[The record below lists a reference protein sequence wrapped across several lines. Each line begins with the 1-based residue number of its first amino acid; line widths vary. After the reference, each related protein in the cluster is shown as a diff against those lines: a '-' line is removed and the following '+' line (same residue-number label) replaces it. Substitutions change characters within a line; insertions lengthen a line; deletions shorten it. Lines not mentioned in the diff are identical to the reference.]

1 MVTAVKV
8 TQLKLDNWLKV
19 VQKEEKGK
27 ILVRTSS
34 GLLEPFN
41 PDKIVKSLLKET
53 AYVSEQYS
61 DVPPLSVT
69 EARDLAKNVKRH
81 IQNLPFVSAPLI
93 RELVCTLMLLKAKKD
108 PRYAVY
114 RNFYTRVGTPIHD
127 YLQII
132 QGGGYEARENA
143 NLQPNPE
150 TVHKKIADKTAK
162 DANMLAVLPHEIGDA
177 HLTKRIHVHD
187 LEYLATRPFC
197 QNWDLRYFLY
207 GGLLPDGTGLHT
219 AVAGPPKHP
228 EVALLHSVKVMAAG
242 QTNFAGGQ
250 GLYNYPVFMA
260 PYLRGLSYDHIKQLA
275 QMLFYEIGQ
284 AYVARGGQ
292 LMFASLQ
299 MPPGVPSVFRDI
311 PAVMHGKILEDT
323 YGNYEEEVQKF
334 VQAIF
339 EVALGGDHWQKPF
352 VFPKLEVLYD
362 KEFLGKQYEDYY
374 HLVHEV
380 VAKYGTPY
388 FENRIPSYRSGI
400 GDNEVKIGCY
410 QCCAYD
416 QSTTDKEDPQFWDKL
431 YFKDGAHFSWGAW
444 QVVSL
449 NAPQHAYLAKG
460 DDEHLFEEL
469 EKSMRMAIRVFKIK
483 QRWMESQMAN
493 GLLPFVTQTPRGP
506 NGKHLPPAVDS
517 TQLRHVIGLVG
528 VNELVQYHT
537 GYQLHEDDSALKF
550 SLRFVIEM
558 ERIKE
563 MLQKESG
570 LLLACARTP
579 AESTAQRMAI
589 SDLVHFREQ
598 AMQVVKGDL
607 SKIGENEIKGVD
619 LPVYYSNGTHVAVNA
634 EIPLSKKMS
643 IEGKFFPALS
653 GGNIFHCWLGE
664 ASPDPNALMDVT
676 LKMFT
681 KTPIGYMA
689 YTKDLSV
696 CRDCSSTISGLID
709 NCPVCFGQNMEW
721 YSRITGYYQ
730 AVSGWNAGK
739 KQELKDRYRLRT
751 KMLLS

>member
-1 MVTAVKV
+1 MVTAVNKV
-8 TQLKLDNWLKV
+8 TQMKLDHWTKV
-19 VQKEEKGK
+19 VKKEEKGK

-61 DVPPLSVT
+61 DVPLLSVA

-132 QGGGYEARENA
+132 QGGGYEAKENA

-207 GGLLPDGTGLHT
+207 GGLLPDGTGLQT

-299 MPPGVPSVFRDI
+299 MPPGVPEVFRDL
-311 PAVMHGKILEDT
+311 PVVMHGKVLEDT
-323 YGNYEEEVQKF
+323 YGTYEEEVQKF
-334 VQAIF
+334 VKAIF

-380 VAKYGTPY
+380 VAKFGTPY

-483 QRWMESQMAN
+483 QRWMESQMKN
-493 GLLPFVTQTPRGP
+493 GLLPFLTQQPRV
-506 NGKHLPPAVDS
+506 NGRSLPPAVDS
-517 TQLRHVIGLVG
+517 SQLRHIFGLVG
-528 VNELVQYHT
+528 INELVEYHT
-537 GYQLHEDDSALKF
+537 GYQLHEDDSALRF
-550 SLRFVIEM
+550 ALRFVVEM
-558 ERIKE
+558 ERIKNE
-563 MLQKESG
+563 LERESG

-579 AESTAQRMAI
+579 AESTAQRMAV
-589 SDLVHFREQ
+589 SDIVHFRDQ
-598 AMQVVKGDL
+598 STQVIKGDL
-607 SKIGENEIKGVD
+607 SCIKNGINTGD
-619 LPVYYSNGTHVAVNA
+619 LPIYYSNGTHVEVSAP
-634 EIPLSKKMS
+634 ITLSEKIR
-643 IEGKFFPALS
+643 IESKFFPALS
-653 GGNIFHCWLGE
+653 GGNIFHVWLGE
-664 ASPDPNALMDVT
+664 SSPDADALMKVT
-676 LKMFT
+676 RRMFT
-681 KTPIGYMA
+681 KTPIGYA
-689 YTKDLSV
+689 SYTRDMTV
-696 CRDCSSTISGLID
+696 CRNCHTTSGGLL
-709 NCPVCFGQNMEW
+709 NACPSCMGKNVEW

-739 KQELKDRYRLRT
+739 KQELKDRY
-751 KMLLS
+751 KMRQLLD